1 MNQENLEVTKLKK
14 QVAHLEQVVK
24 VLGNKVALLER
35 ENNRRKMEVSQIA
48 SALRK

>member
-1 MNQENLEVTKLKK
+1 MNQENPEVTKLKK
-14 QVAHLEQVVK
+14 QVAQLEQIVK

-35 ENNRRKMEVSQIA
+35 ENNRRKMEVGQIA